1 MYVPSTEDIR
11 TLYSHNIELYTRIDL
26 LNDRMKTIDSLQ
38 GITTEGRISVD
49 ADADIRRTYTST
61 IVLDEKH
68 AISQYSESE
77 WMNKYVWIYIG
88 VKTPMLDDIIWYSQ
102 GVYVFSQN
110 GYNYDTQTRS
120 LTINCMDLTAML
132 NDTLAGQLTGIKTVF
147 KAGGG
152 IRRAMVELLQEV
164 GINKVF
170 VEYWNR
176 TIPYDQ
182 EFDAATSVWTIL
194 TQLRDLYYPFEIF
207 FEDDVFKCQQIP
219 SCEDDPLVLNA
230 DVFNDLIISE
240 DATVDYS
247 EVRNCVE
254 VFGAAAS
261 PDVSCT
267 DLVVDTTKKTMTL
280 NVIGLALSGKKLILF
295 TPPDNVADLYNADKG
310 YQMKISAK
318 ATESS
323 DAVVTDVLSLYT
335 ISTDEA
341 GNNKKAKQDCMKPKV
356 QYVVRYDAD
365 YSPNENG
372 GKGRFYF
379 YGQVQPHAMVMLKE
393 TKPSEEELDKLK
405 ETENCQNLE
414 VVSTANP
421 DIEGYEEDDQFLNS
435 PFSIERIGRRNVV
448 LSGGEYDNYTTDD
461 GILDVAEY
469 ELWKRA
475 RLTDSITVKMLLVP
489 WLDVNTKVEYCQHLV
504 RQSSC
509 GSQLGSPNAAAVSKI
524 YNVSPRIVL
533 KNHPLPSTNR
543 TVTQFLC
550 AAVGVAGHVFAI
562 DHQSVPVTERRGK
575 ICFAVGCVAV
585 TAAALAC
592 QGMGPAAV
600 TVAVFMDHHV
610 GVKLAIN
617 DVIHRS
623 GIVLFQCSNRM
634 FHMVNERRFNNVFAQ
649 AAVLAH
655 VIAGLGILAVCQVL
669 GGLGCRCGLA
679 AITKT

>member
-219 SCEDDPLVLNA
+219 SCEDDPLV
-230 DVFNDLIISE
+230 
-240 DATVDYS
+240 
-247 EVRNCVE
+247 
-254 VFGAAAS
+254 
-261 PDVSCT
+261 
-267 DLVVDTTKKTMTL
+267 
-280 NVIGLALSGKKLILF
+280 
-295 TPPDNVADLYNADKG
+295 
-310 YQMKISAK
+310 
-318 ATESS
+318 
-323 DAVVTDVLSLYT
+323 
-335 ISTDEA
+335 
-341 GNNKKAKQDCMKPKV
+341 
-356 QYVVRYDAD
+356 
-365 YSPNENG
+365 
-372 GKGRFYF
+372 
-379 YGQVQPHAMVMLKE
+379 H
-393 TKPSEEELDKLK
+393 
-405 ETENCQNLE
+405 
-414 VVSTANP
+414 
-421 DIEGYEEDDQFLNS
+421 
-435 PFSIERIGRRNVV
+435 RR
-448 LSGGEYDNYTTDD
+448 
-461 GILDVAEY
+461 
-469 ELWKRA
+469 
-475 RLTDSITVKMLLVP
+475 
-489 WLDVNTKVEYCQHLV
+489 
-504 RQSSC
+504 
-509 GSQLGSPNAAAVSKI
+509 
-524 YNVSPRIVL
+524 
-533 KNHPLPSTNR
+533 
-543 TVTQFLC
+543 
-550 AAVGVAGHVFAI
+550 
-562 DHQSVPVTERRGK
+562 
-575 ICFAVGCVAV
+575 
-585 TAAALAC
+585 
-592 QGMGPAAV
+592 
-600 TVAVFMDHHV
+600 
-610 GVKLAIN
+610 
-617 DVIHRS
+617 
-623 GIVLFQCSNRM
+623 
-634 FHMVNERRFNNVFAQ
+634 
-649 AAVLAH
+649 
-655 VIAGLGILAVCQVL
+655 
-669 GGLGCRCGLA
+669 
-679 AITKT
+679 

>member
-88 VKTPMLDDIIWYSQ
+88 VKIPMLDDIIWYSQ

-267 DLVVDTTKKTMTL
+267 DLVVDTTKKTITL
-280 NVIGLALSGKKLILF
+280 NVVGLALSGKKLILF
-295 TPPDNVADLYNADKG
+295 TPPDNVADLYDADKG
-310 YQMKISAK
+310 YQVKISAK

-379 YGQVQPHAMVMLKE
+379 YGQVQPHAMVMLKDA
-393 TKPSEEELDKLK
+393 KPSEEELDKLK

-448 LSGGEYDNYTTDD
+448 LSGGEFDNYTTDD

-489 WLDVNTKVEYCQHLV
+489 WLDVNTKVEYCPRYMGGKTAVQFIIKKIDK
-504 RQSSC
+504 S
-509 GSQLGSPNAAAVSKI
+509 LGQG
-524 YNVSPRIVL
+524 
-533 KNHPLPSTNR
+533 TMD
-543 TVTQFLC
+543 VTLMRFYPYYPY
-550 AAVGVAGHVFAI
+550 
-562 DHQSVPVTERRGK
+562 PVKDETGE
-575 ICFAVGCVAV
+575 
-585 TAAALAC
+585 
-592 QGMGPAAV
+592 
-600 TVAVFMDHHV
+600 
-610 GVKLAIN
+610 
-617 DVIHRS
+617 
-623 GIVLFQCSNRM
+623 
-634 FHMVNERRFNNVFAQ
+634 
-649 AAVLAH
+649 
-655 VIAGLGILAVCQVL
+655 
-669 GGLGCRCGLA
+669 
-679 AITKT
+679 

>member
-267 DLVVDTTKKTMTL
+267 DLVVDTTKKTITL
-280 NVIGLALSGKKLILF
+280 NVVGLALSGKKLILF
-295 TPPDNVADLYNADKG
+295 TPPDNVADLYDADKG

-323 DAVVTDVLSLYT
+323 NAVVTDVLSLYT
-335 ISTDEA
+335 ISTDES
-341 GNNKKAKQDCMKPKV
+341 GNNKKAKQDCMRPKV

-379 YGQVQPHAMVMLKE
+379 M
-393 TKPSEEELDKLK
+393 
-405 ETENCQNLE
+405 
-414 VVSTANP
+414 
-421 DIEGYEEDDQFLNS
+421 
-435 PFSIERIGRRNVV
+435 GRYSR
-448 LSGGEYDNYTTDD
+448 T
-461 GILDVAEY
+461 
-469 ELWKRA
+469 
-475 RLTDSITVKMLLVP
+475 P
-489 WLDVNTKVEYCQHLV
+489 W
-504 RQSSC
+504 
-509 GSQLGSPNAAAVSKI
+509 
-524 YNVSPRIVL
+524 
-533 KNHPLPSTNR
+533 
-543 TVTQFLC
+543 
-550 AAVGVAGHVFAI
+550 
-562 DHQSVPVTERRGK
+562 
-575 ICFAVGCVAV
+575 
-585 TAAALAC
+585 
-592 QGMGPAAV
+592 
-600 TVAVFMDHHV
+600 
-610 GVKLAIN
+610 
-617 DVIHRS
+617 
-623 GIVLFQCSNRM
+623 
-634 FHMVNERRFNNVFAQ
+634 
-649 AAVLAH
+649 
-655 VIAGLGILAVCQVL
+655 
-669 GGLGCRCGLA
+669 
-679 AITKT
+679 